1 MLQAAIATATAEA
14 KRLEEEKRAQEEG
27 PFAGMFKTMGAMPRA
42 PGPLAAWRQALG
54 EAGDTPAGSVELSN
68 RQQPGAI
75 SFDEMLRTIRCELD
89 LSEDISTSST
99 LSKACEQLGLPSD
112 GTLEQKAARCYKDIA
127 LAGVDVVV
135 SMHHDTEANQWALLN
150 AAERGDTDDVREYLA
165 MGVDVDTRGFPAG
178 PLAGYGATPLL
189 RAAQNGHLGAAEA
202 LIAAGADINY
212 ESWHERA
219 TPLWIAASNG
229 HSEMVRLLRQHG
241 AAETASDA
249 GYHAQGCTGLP

>member
-68 RQQPGAI
+68 RQQPGAV
-75 SFDEMLRTIRCELD
+75 SFDEMLRTIRRELD

-112 GTLEQKAARCYKDIA
+112 GTLEQKAARCYKDLS

-135 SMHHDTEANQWALLN
+135 SSHHDTEANQWALLN

-165 MGVDVDTRGFPAG
+165 MGVNVDWADD
-178 PLAGYGATPLL
+178 YGWTPLG
-189 RAAQNGHLGAAEA
+189 RAAENGHLGAAEA
-202 LIAAGADINY
+202 LIAAGADVNLPGVY
-212 ESWHERA
+212 PRRSRR

>member
-1 MLQAAIATATAEA
+1 MHDEVALNLAPPTD
-14 KRLEEEKRAQEEG
+14 LSSG
-27 PFAGMFKTMGAMPRA
+27 SDSPRA

-68 RQQPGAI
+68 RQQPGAV
-75 SFDEMLRTIRCELD
+75 SFDEMLRTIRRELD

-135 SMHHDTEANQWALLN
+135 SSHHDTEANQWALLN

-165 MGVDVDTRGFPAG
+165 MGVNVDWADD
-178 PLAGYGATPLL
+178 YGWTPLG
-189 RAAQNGHLGAAEA
+189 RVAQNGHLGAAEA
-202 LIAAGADINY
+202 LIAAGADVNLPGVY
-212 ESWHERA
+212 PRGSRR

-241 AAETASDA
+241 AAEAASDA